1 MLSLNDSFWIIL
13 ATCRNGHVVT
23 FYYSKPKVK
32 MKQNEM
38 ENSPFVFLLKRATF
52 LSRAV
57 QLHPMYPLSYVTN
70 ISQNY
75 IPLSYPHYI
84 HQKKFTQKID
94 KLMIYVMIESEV
106 DMTIH
111 KRADMIIHK
120 YINA

>member
-38 ENSPFVFLLKRATF
+38 ENSPFVFLLKRTTF
-52 LSRAV
+52 FSRAV

-84 HQKKFTQKID
+84 HQKKFTQKMD
-94 KLMIYVMIESEV
+94 KLMIYVMIESEA
-106 DMTIH
+106 DMAIH
-111 KRADMIIHK
+111 KRADMIIH
-120 YINA
+120 